1 MLKFSRGRGNRMRSQ
16 RIGILHLGILLA
28 LLIFSVGATSLK
40 AEQVDAIS
48 ANQQEMNTSAS
59 STFGE
64 GLPNIS
70 SRFHSHSHSIDIFA
84 CALVWTAKESGT
96 EAWAQKLTE
105 SNLKTDFDLLAVDF
119 GWDAGF
125 RVGIGYGMRHDQWD
139 TQLYYTWFRTRGH
152 DHVSGGPGTIH
163 SSFLGNF
170 YVNNPD
176 GDGLSG
182 IAYQKASIDWSIHYN
197 IFDWELGRGFW
208 VSKALSLRPFI
219 GIKGGWIDQSIHSK
233 WQNPDVAAAEFFDT
247 GVENLK
253 NNFWGIGPSAGIDTK
268 WKMLDARNHRLWLF
282 GDLSGAIMY
291 GHWTFSDAYN
301 NDIDQKVKVK
311 LSHLNSGA
319 SMVRTWMGLG
329 WDVTFSRGRY
339 QFAAQLGYE
348 MQFWFDQLQYY
359 SFDDGRLVNELTLQ
373 GGTLEFRFD
382 F

>member
-1 MLKFSRGRGNRMRSQ
+1 MRSK
-16 RIGILHLGILLA
+16 RIGILKLGILLT
-28 LLIFSVGATSLK
+28 LLISVARVSSLQAEEIGAI
-40 AEQVDAIS
+40 A
-48 ANQQEMNTSAS
+48 ANQQDIKTSGP

-70 SRFHSHSHSIDIFA
+70 SRFHADSHSVDLFA
-84 CALVWTAKESGT
+84 SLIVWSAKESGT
-96 EAWAQKLTE
+96 EAWAQKLVETDL
-105 SNLKTDFDLLAVDF
+105 NTDFDLLAVDF

-125 RVGIGYGMRHDQWD
+125 RVGIGYGMHHDQWD

-152 DHVSGGPGTIH
+152 DHASGPPGSIH

-170 YVNNPD
+170 YVNNQD
-176 GDGLSG
+176 GEGLTG
-182 IAYQKASIDWSIHYN
+182 IAYRRASIDWSIHYN
-197 IFDWELGRGFW
+197 IFDWELGRSFW

-219 GIKGGWIDQSIHSK
+219 GIKGGWIDQSIHSN
-233 WQNPDVAAAEFFDT
+233 WRDPVVAAADFFDT

-253 NNFWGIGPSAGIDTK
+253 NNFWGIGPSAGLDTK
-268 WKMLDARNHRLWLF
+268 WMVYDARSHRLWLF

-291 GHWTFSDAYN
+291 GHWTFSDAYH
-301 NDIDQKVKVK
+301 NDIDQKVNVK

-319 SMVRTWMGLG
+319 SMVRTWLGLG

-373 GGTLEFRFD
+373 GGTLELRFD